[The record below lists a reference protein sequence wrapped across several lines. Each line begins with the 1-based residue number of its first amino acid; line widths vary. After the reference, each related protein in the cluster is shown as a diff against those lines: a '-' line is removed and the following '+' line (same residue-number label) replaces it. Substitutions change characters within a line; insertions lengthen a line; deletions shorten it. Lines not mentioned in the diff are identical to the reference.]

1 MPIELTEAGRGAPFT
16 GDYEAELFALQTR
29 LARLQRAQLVYRRR
43 ALVIFEGWEGS
54 GLRATL
60 KRLVGALDPC
70 FVATHHIEADDEFD
84 RDRHWLAPFW
94 TKLPSGGNT
103 SLFLHSWHRQLVDA
117 SVAGQVDEDR
127 FARRCDEVNEFEAQQ
142 GDHDTMV
149 IKMFFD
155 VTEEVQADRLAER
168 RSDPWKALLTTDDN
182 LSGDERAAYRERWNA
197 LFRQTDTRWAP
208 WLLIDGNDKRGSRIA
223 ALTAIADTLEK
234 ALPGEPP
241 RAEDNVVDFPSSASR

>member
-1 MPIELTEAGRGAPFT
+1 MPIELTEAGRGAPFS
-16 GDYEAELFALQTR
+16 GDYEAELIALQNR

-70 FVATHHIEADDEFD
+70 FVTTHHIQADDEFD

-94 TKLPSGGNT
+94 AKLPSGGNT

-117 SVAGQVDEDR
+117 SVAGQVDDDR

-142 GDHDTMV
+142 GDHDTIV
-149 IKMFFD
+149 IKLFFD
-155 VTEEVQADRLAER
+155 VTEEVQAERLAER
-168 RSDPWKALLTTDDN
+168 RADPWRKLLTD
-182 LSGDERAAYRERWNA
+182 GDPVTGEKRAAYRERWNA

-208 WLLIDGNDKRGSRIA
+208 WQLIDGNDKRGARIA
-223 ALTAIADTLEK
+223 ALSAIAGTLEK
-234 ALPGEPP
+234 ALPKEPP
-241 RAEDNVVDFPSSASR
+241 REQGTVLDFPSSASR